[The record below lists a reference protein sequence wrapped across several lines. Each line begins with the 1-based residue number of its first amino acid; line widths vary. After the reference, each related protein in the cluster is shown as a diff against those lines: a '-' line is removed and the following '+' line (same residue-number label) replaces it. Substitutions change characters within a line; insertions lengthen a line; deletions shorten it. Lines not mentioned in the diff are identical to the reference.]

1 LQIAA
6 RRRPEVASAGPARK
20 GKVVTFLKAG
30 GGVGATTLAVQS
42 ASVLA
47 SRSKADAHSVCLLDL
62 DIQFGSAALY
72 LDLPDRVGLADL
84 IEYPERIDE
93 ELLASVAI
101 HHPSGVDLGAAPR
114 DMMAL
119 EVVSPEVIETVLRL
133 AQQKYENVLVDL
145 PESWTPWSYKV
156 LEESNLVVLV
166 TQLTV
171 AGVRRA
177 RRQIDT
183 MMANG
188 LEHVPVKVA
197 LNRYEKSWTK
207 NVNLKEAEKAL
218 GRPFDFLIPS
228 DYRTVSE
235 ALDQGVAFEKVKKK
249 SKGGGGVEKMVDQ
262 ILKAMSGGESGKAE
276 PRLSFGLR
284 R

>member
-1 LQIAA
+1 
-6 RRRPEVASAGPARK
+6 
-20 GKVVTFLKAG
+20 
-30 GGVGATTLAVQS
+30 
-42 ASVLA
+42 
-47 SRSKADAHSVCLLDL
+47 
-62 DIQFGSAALY
+62 
-72 LDLPDRVGLADL
+72 
-84 IEYPERIDE
+84 
-93 ELLASVAI
+93 
-101 HHPSGVDLGAAPR
+101 
-114 DMMAL
+114 
-119 EVVSPEVIETVLRL
+119 
-133 AQQKYENVLVDL
+133 VDL

-228 DYRTVSE
+228 DFRTVSE

-249 SKGGGGVEKMVDQ
+249 SKVGGGVEKMVDQ
-262 ILKAMSGGESGKAE
+262 ILKTMAGGESGKAE